1 MTRPVVSD
9 LWKDI
14 RPSGGPSTVHVRRAD
29 PSHPLDLF
37 RGKDHEGNYIFSFT
51 GRFPESAVVDLP
63 KLAILEIALEHG
75 NKGFS
80 DLVIRLLDS
89 SHIDI
94 FRALCA
100 DLMAATEQLSLN
112 DDSTGI
118 NIILERLRR
127 WRELLRT
134 LHDQRLSDAQII
146 GLFGE
151 LLLLRDSFLTHLQPL
166 EAVAAWR
173 GPHMDEQDFA
183 LHHWLIEVKTQL
195 GSADS
200 KLQISSENQLDS
212 RSGQI
217 FLCHQILGGAG
228 RESAGARTLNSL
240 VEEVAA
246 HLSES
251 APAACDRFLAVLI
264 EFGYK
269 RGLPDYER
277 DAWMLNERS
286 YYRVSEK
293 FPRITSAD
301 LRHGVQ
307 DVRYN
312 IRLESCSPFAVSE
325 ADVTRQVFATHG

>member
-1 MTRPVVSD
+1 MRPVMSD
-9 LWKDI
+9 QWDEI
-14 RPSGGPSTVHVRRAD
+14 QPSGGPGTVHVRRVD

-37 RGKDHEGNYIFSFT
+37 RGKDHEGNYLFSFT
-51 GRFPESAVVDLP
+51 GRFPETAVVDLP
-63 KLAILEIALEHG
+63 KLAILEIVLEHG
-75 NKGFS
+75 SQGFS
-80 DLVIRLLDS
+80 ELVIRLLDR

-100 DLMAATEQLSLN
+100 DLLAATERLGLK
-112 DDSTGI
+112 DDSAGI
-118 NIILERLRR
+118 DIILGRLRR

-151 LLLLRDSFLTHLQPL
+151 LLLLRDSFLAHLQPL

-200 KLQISSENQLDS
+200 TLQISSENQLDA

-217 FLCHQILGGAG
+217 LLCHQILGGAG
-228 RESAGARTLNSL
+228 RDSLGGRTLNSL

-251 APAACDRFLAVLI
+251 SPAACDRFLAVLI
-264 EFGYK
+264 EFGYQ

-277 DAWMLNERS
+277 DGWMLNERS
-286 YYRVSEK
+286 YYRVVEG

-301 LRHGVQ
+301 LRQGVQ
-307 DVRYN
+307 QVRYD

-325 ADVTRQVFATHG
+325 ADVTRQVFAAHG